1 MLFQLVVHMK
11 IKWVWVL
18 IAAFMFL
25 HFEQQNLLTK
35 INNLAHVKNK
45 AFKQL
50 SCMLSIIVNCALHYS
65 KLNKMR
71 IIWQQRRCKL
81 HYSFT
86 FEGMPLLWQQ
96 TFEFETDVTKMNVN
110 QSFPV
115 HSTCWHFW
123 NYFCYSLKSI
133 VTWHHGLLSPSL
145 DNTVPTLA
153 LSSSVCPHT
162 MMVVHTH
169 SHSLAH
175 A

>member
-1 MLFQLVVHMK
+1 MSV
-11 IKWVWVL
+11 VL

-35 INNLAHVKNK
+35 LNNLAHVKNK

-71 IIWQQRRCKL
+71 IIWQQRQCKL

-96 TFEFETDVTKMNVN
+96 TFFETDVAKINLSIN
-110 QSFPV
+110 
-115 HSTCWHFW
+115 HFL
-123 NYFCYSLKSI
+123 FTPCVGI
-133 VTWHHGLLSPSL
+133 IEIIFAIHPSPSSL
-145 DNTVPTLA
+145 DITVFFPHLWTTLCPLLPCPPLCVLTQWWWYIHIHTVLLMHNIA
-153 LSSSVCPHT
+153 LDFGPI
-162 MMVVHTH
+162 
-169 SHSLAH
+169 
-175 A
+175 